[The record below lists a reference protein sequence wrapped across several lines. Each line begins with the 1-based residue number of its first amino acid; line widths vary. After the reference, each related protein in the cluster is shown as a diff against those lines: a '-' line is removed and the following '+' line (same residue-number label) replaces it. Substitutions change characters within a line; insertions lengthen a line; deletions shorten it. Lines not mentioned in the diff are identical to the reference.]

1 MDDDDGDGV
10 CMGLRVM
17 VVVVI
22 LVVVVVTRGGGG
34 DSQLPV
40 LTDAVEMTKP

>member
-1 MDDDDGDGV
+1 
-10 CMGLRVM
+10 M

-22 LVVVVVTRGGGG
+22 LVVVVVMTRDGAGG